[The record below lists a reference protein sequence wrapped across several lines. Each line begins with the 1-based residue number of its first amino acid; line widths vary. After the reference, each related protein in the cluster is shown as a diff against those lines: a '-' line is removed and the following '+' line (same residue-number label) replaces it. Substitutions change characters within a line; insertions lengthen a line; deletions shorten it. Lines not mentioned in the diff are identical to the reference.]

1 MWEQIQSNK
10 RKSVVL
16 VIAMAFVLLVL
27 GYIIGE
33 SVGQGV
39 GILGIFAAF
48 ILWVV
53 LSLVAYFKGDNI
65 LLAVSGAK
73 KIEKDDHPESSPG
86 PHDSRYLFKRFIT
99 LMDEWKAAHA
109 KV

>member
-16 VIAMAFVLLVL
+16 VVAMALVLLVL

-48 ILWVV
+48 MLWVV
-53 LSLVAYFKGDNI
+53 LSLVAYFRGDSI

-73 KIEKDDHPESSPG
+73 KIEKDDHPELFNVVEEMTIASGLPKCPTSTSSTTP
-86 PHDSRYLFKRFIT
+86 P
-99 LMDEWKAAHA
+99 
-109 KV
+109 